1 MKFKP
6 ILFLLLIAIS
16 SLTKPNTREE
26 KAKERAAL
34 ALAQQKEKDDQEYR
48 LAVLK
53 VASALSSVALMAL
66 LKYYLQQR

>member
-16 SLTKPNTREE
+16 SLTIPNTREE